1 MRGPFHAHLTV
12 YSFVSEKF
20 PNQMGLVQAEV
31 KDRLLAGSAKRE
43 VIGRQVLNES
53 SIEKEYRDFKPT
65 PIHDLL

>member
-1 MRGPFHAHLTV
+1 
-12 YSFVSEKF
+12 
-20 PNQMGLVQAEV
+20 MGLVQAEV

-43 VIGRQVLNES
+43 VIGREVLNES